1 MFKGLSV
8 LGIIPARGG
17 SKGIPGKNIKLLNG
31 KPLINCTIDA
41 AQTSQVFDRLIV
53 STDDSAIAEISRQ
66 AGADVPFIRP
76 AELATDE
83 ARGRDVLL
91 HAIDWVGKHDKVYDL
106 VMMLQP
112 TSPLRRASDIIGALE
127 LLINKNGKAVV
138 SVCEV
143 EHHPW
148 WCNTLPEDLSMKDFL
163 PDKAL
168 HTNRQQLPPYYRL
181 NGAIYCGYWDFIYAN
196 ESWYG
201 DETYALVMP
210 RERSIDI
217 DTSLD
222 WELASVLLDK
232 ESVV

>member
-1 MFKGLSV
+1 MFKGLSL

-17 SKGIPGKNIKLLNG
+17 SKGIPRKNIKPLNG
-31 KPLINCTIDA
+31 KPLINYTIDA
-41 AQTSQVFDRLIV
+41 ALASQVFDRLIV
-53 STDDSAIAEISRQ
+53 STDDPEFAEVSRQ

-76 AELATDE
+76 VELATDE

-91 HAIDWVGKHDKVYDL
+91 HAMDWVGRHDKVYDL
-106 VMMLQP
+106 VMVLQP
-112 TSPLRRASDIIGALE
+112 TSPLRQATDIIGALE
-127 LLINKNGKAVV
+127 LLISKNGKAVV

-168 HTNRQQLPPYYRL
+168 HVHRQQLPRYYRL
-181 NGAIYCGYWDFIYAN
+181 NGAIYCGFWDFVYSN

-201 DETYALVMP
+201 EGTFAYVMP
-210 RERSIDI
+210 RERSVDI
-217 DTSLD
+217 DTLID
-222 WELASVLLDK
+222 WKLAEVLLTTF
-232 ESVV
+232 